1 MKKIILYIG
10 SAVFAAL
17 MVYNIGESNLLTKNT
32 DVSLESIKIMA
43 AGAQS
48 ELPPDEPLKWQ
59 KLDLPCFDKYG
70 IPTGKYQRICYTGGI
85 LESCNTIYC

>member
-1 MKKIILYIG
+1 MKKLIIYFG
-10 SAVFAAL
+10 SLVFAAL
-17 MVYNIGESNLLTKNT
+17 MVYNMGVVNLTVKNT
-32 DVSLESIKIMA
+32 EVSLESIKIMA

-48 ELPPDEPLKWQ
+48 ELPPEDPLKWQ